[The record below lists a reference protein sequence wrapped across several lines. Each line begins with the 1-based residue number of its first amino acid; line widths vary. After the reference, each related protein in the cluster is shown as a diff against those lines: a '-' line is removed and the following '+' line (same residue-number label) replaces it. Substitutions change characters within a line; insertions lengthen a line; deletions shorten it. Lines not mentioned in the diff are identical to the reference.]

1 MIKSMSNKPII
12 FALANPEPEIFPLEA
27 YEAGAFTVATGRSDM
42 KNQVN
47 NSLAFPGIF
56 RGAVDVKSP
65 KITIEMK
72 LSASIAI
79 SNLIEEKE
87 LNTDYIIPDALDSRV
102 PIIVAR
108 AVAETAIK
116 LNYSNAKEITSD
128 KSSRKF
134 KWLVIGRKNKKLGK
148 Y

>member
-12 FALANPEPEIFPLEA
+12 FALANPEPEIFPSEA

-72 LSASIAI
+72 LSAI
-79 SNLIEEKE
+79 L
-87 LNTDYIIPDALDSRV
+87 L
-102 PIIVAR
+102 
-108 AVAETAIK
+108 
-116 LNYSNAKEITSD
+116 
-128 KSSRKF
+128 
-134 KWLVIGRKNKKLGK
+134 
-148 Y
+148 